1 MYTDRRIIKRA
12 VEPHPQQTTAAGLLT
27 NGLLKYL
34 LLNIFF
40 IINFCASAQV
50 ADSIYKSNIKTVRLY
65 NYGNQLSL
73 PIINLNT
80 NDQVELHFDDIQGDV
95 KYYYY
100 TFQLCDKDWT
110 PVNLSQ
116 FDYLKGFTQM
126 RINNYR
132 FSSIAFTKYTHYQA
146 ILPDKNS
153 YPIRSGN
160 YLVKVFLDG
169 DTSKVAFTKRF
180 LVVDNKSTIAARITQ
195 PFSPQYFR
203 THQRL
208 EFNDNINGLNTFSA
222 AQQIKVV
229 VLQNNRWDN
238 VVTNIAPTFV
248 RGNSLEY
255 NTENNLIFPAGK
267 EWRWLDLRDFHL
279 QTDRVKTADYKK
291 NSTDIF
297 VRTDHERST
306 ERYIYYRDI
315 NGMYTV
321 ETTQSIN
328 PFWQS
333 DYATVHFTFLPP
345 DSSAYP
351 GKDIYLFG
359 QLTNYAF
366 TDSTKMQFN
375 SAKGVYETHLFLKQG
390 YYNYTYIVADKNNF
404 TNRQEM
410 DGNYFEAE
418 NTYTILVYY
427 KSFNDRSDQLIGAA
441 TIDSRTDKPGF
452 GY

>member
-1 MYTDRRIIKRA
+1 MYPGKPLI
-12 VEPHPQQTTAAGLLT
+12 
-27 NGLLKYL
+27 KYL
-34 LLNIFF
+34 LINIFL
-40 IINFCASAQV
+40 ILNFCVSAQV

-65 NYGNQLSL
+65 NSGDQLSMPL
-73 PIINLNT
+73 INLNT
-80 NDQVELHFDDIQGDV
+80 NDQVELHFDDLQGDV

-100 TFQLCDKDWT
+100 TYQLCDKDWT
-110 PVNLSQ
+110 PVNISQ

-126 RINNYR
+126 RVNNYR

-146 ILPDKNS
+146 VLPEKSS
-153 YPIRSGN
+153 YPTKSGN
-160 YLVKVFLDG
+160 YLLKVFLDG
-169 DTSKVAFTKRF
+169 DITKVAFTKRL
-180 LVVDNKSTIAARITQ
+180 LVVDNKAAIAARITQ

-208 EFNDNINGLNTFSA
+208 EFNVNINGLNTFSA

-229 VLQNNRWDN
+229 VLQNFRWDN
-238 VVTNIAPTFV
+238 AALNIAPTFV
-248 RGNSLEY
+248 RGSSLDY
-255 NTENNLIFPAGK
+255 NTESNLIFPAGK

-279 QTDRVKTADYKK
+279 QTDRVKTAEYKK
-291 NSTDIF
+291 NSTEIF
-297 VRTDHERST
+297 VRTDRERSA
-306 ERYIYYRDI
+306 ERYTYYRDI

-333 DYATVHFTFLPP
+333 DYATVHFSFLPP
-345 DSSAYP
+345 GNIPYP
-351 GKDIYLFG
+351 GKDVYLFG

-375 SAKGVYETHLFLKQG
+375 AEKGVYETHLFLKQG
-390 YYNYTYIVADKNNF
+390 YFNFTYIVADKNNF
-404 TNRQEM
+404 GSRQEL
-410 DGNYFEAE
+410 DGNYFETE

-427 KSFNDRSDQLIGAA
+427 KSFNDRSDQLIGAT

>member
-1 MYTDRRIIKRA
+1 MYPAKPLIKFLFLS
-12 VEPHPQQTTAAGLLT
+12 VFV
-27 NGLLKYL
+27 
-34 LLNIFF
+34 FF
-40 IINFCASAQV
+40 NCCVAAQV
-50 ADSIYKSNIKTVRLY
+50 ADSIYKPNIKTVRLHS
-65 NYGNQLSL
+65 YGSQLTL

-80 NDQVELHFDDIQGDV
+80 GDQVELHFDDLDGDV

-100 TFQLCDKDWT
+100 TFQVCDREWK
-110 PVNLSQ
+110 PINLSQ
-116 FDYLKGFTQM
+116 FDYLKGFTQV

-146 ILPDKNS
+146 IIPDRSS

-169 DTSKVAFTKRF
+169 DTSKVVFTKRL
-180 LVVDNKSTIAARITQ
+180 LVVDNRSVIAARITQ
-195 PFSPQYFR
+195 PFTPQYFR

-208 EFNDNINGLNTFSA
+208 EFNVNIKGLDAFSA

-229 VLQNNRWDN
+229 VLQNYRWDN
-238 VVTNIAPTFV
+238 ASTNILPTFV
-248 RGNSLEY
+248 RGNSLDY
-255 NTENNLIFPAGK
+255 STENNLIFPAGK

-279 QTDRVKTADYKK
+279 QSDRVKKAEYKK
-291 NSTDIF
+291 KSTDVY
-297 VRTDHERST
+297 VRTDYERGT
-306 ERYIYYRDI
+306 ERYVYYRDI

-333 DYATVHFTFLPP
+333 DYATVHFSFLPP

-351 GKDIYLFG
+351 DKDVYLFG

-375 SAKGVYETHLFLKQG
+375 PEKGVYETDLFLKQG
-390 YYNYTYIVADKNNF
+390 YYSYTYVLADKNNF
-404 TNRQEM
+404 ANRYEV

-418 NTYTILVYY
+418 NAYTILVYY
-427 KSFNDRSDQLIGAA
+427 KSFNARSDELIGAA
-441 TIDSRTDKPGF
+441 TINSRNDKPMF

>member
-1 MYTDRRIIKRA
+1 MYL
-12 VEPHPQQTTAAGLLT
+12 P
-27 NGLLKYL
+27 KYL
-34 LLNIFF
+34 DKFLLVNIFF
-40 IINFCASAQV
+40 AFNFCASSQV

-65 NYGNQLSL
+65 NYGDQLSL
-73 PIINLNT
+73 PMINLNT
-80 NDQVELHFDDIQGDV
+80 NDQVELHFDDLQGDV

-100 TFQLCDKDWT
+100 TFQICDRDWN
-110 PVNLSQ
+110 PINLSQ
-116 FDYLKGFTQM
+116 FEYLKGFTQM

-146 ILPDKNS
+146 IIPDRNS

-169 DTSKVAFTKRF
+169 DTSKVAFTKRL

-203 THQRL
+203 THQRV
-208 EFNDNINGLNTFSA
+208 EFNVNINGLNTFSA
-222 AQQIKVV
+222 AQQVKVM
-229 VLQNNRWDN
+229 VLQNHRWDN
-238 VVTNIAPTFV
+238 AITNIPPTFV
-248 RGNSLEY
+248 RGNSLDY

-279 QTDRVKTADYKK
+279 QTDRVRTAEYKK

-297 VRTDHERST
+297 VRTDHERAA
-306 ERYIYYRDI
+306 ERYIYYRDL

-321 ETTQSIN
+321 ETTQNIN

-333 DYATVHFTFLPP
+333 DYATVHFSFLPP
-345 DSSAYP
+345 DSIPYRD
-351 GKDIYLFG
+351 KDVYLFG
-359 QLTNYAF
+359 QLTNYSF

-375 SAKGVYETHLFLKQG
+375 PDKGVYEAHLFLKQG
-390 YYNYTYIVADKNNF
+390 YYSYTYIVADKNDLAS
-404 TNRQEM
+404 RQEV

-418 NTYTILVYY
+418 NSYTILVYF
-427 KSFNDRSDQLIGAA
+427 KSFNDRSDQLIGAT
-441 TIDSRTDKPGF
+441 TIDSRTDKPMF

>member
-1 MYTDRRIIKRA
+1 MYLCNR
-12 VEPHPQQTTAAGLLT
+12 
-27 NGLLKYL
+27 LLKYIL
-34 LLNIFF
+34 INIFLLF
-40 IINFCASAQV
+40 ASGVTAQV
-50 ADSIYKSNIKTVRLY
+50 ADSIYNNNIKTVRLY

-80 NDQVELHFDDIQGDV
+80 NDQVELHFDDLQGGV

-100 TFQLCDKDWT
+100 TYQLCDKDWL
-110 PVNLSQ
+110 PLNLSQ

-146 ILPDKNS
+146 ILPEKNS
-153 YPIRSGN
+153 YPTRSGN
-160 YLVKVFLDG
+160 YLLKIYLDG
-169 DTSKVAFTKRF
+169 DTSKLAFTKRL
-180 LVVDNKSTIAARITQ
+180 LVVDNKATISARITQ
-195 PFSPQYFR
+195 PFSPQYFK

-208 EFNDNINGLNTFSA
+208 EFNVNINGLNAFSA

-238 VVTNIAPTFV
+238 AVTNIAPTFV

-255 NTENNLIFPAGK
+255 SSENNLIFAAGK
-267 EWRWLDLRDFHL
+267 EWRWLDIRDFHL
-279 QTDRVKTADYKK
+279 QTDRVKSADYKK
-291 NSTDIF
+291 ASTDVF
-297 VRTDHERST
+297 VKNDYGRST

-321 ETTQSIN
+321 ETTQRVN

-333 DYATVHFTFLPP
+333 EYATVHFTFSPP
-345 DSSAYP
+345 DSKAY
-351 GKDIYLFG
+351 KDKNIYLFG
-359 QLTNYAF
+359 QLTNYAL

-375 SAKGVYETHLFLKQG
+375 TARGVYETHLFLKQG
-390 YYNYTYIVADKNNF
+390 YYNYTYIVADRNNF
-404 TNRQEM
+404 ADRREL
-410 DGNYFEAE
+410 DGDYFEAE

-427 KSFNDRSDQLIGAA
+427 KSFNGRSDELISAT

-452 GY
+452 GF

>member
-1 MYTDRRIIKRA
+1 MYLCKR
-12 VEPHPQQTTAAGLLT
+12 
-27 NGLLKYL
+27 LLKYIL
-34 LLNIFF
+34 INIFLLF
-40 IINFCASAQV
+40 TYGLTAQV
-50 ADSIYKSNIKTVRLY
+50 ADSIYKNNIKTVRFH
-65 NYGNQLSL
+65 NYGNQLSI
-73 PIINLNT
+73 PVINLNT
-80 NDQVELHFDDIQGDV
+80 SDQVELHFDDLQAGV

-100 TFQLCDKDWT
+100 TYQLCDKNWI

-126 RINNYR
+126 RLNNYR

-146 ILPDKNS
+146 ILPEKNS
-153 YPIRSGN
+153 YPTKSGN
-160 YLVKVFLDG
+160 YLLKVFLDG
-169 DTSKVAFTKRF
+169 DTSRLAFAKRL
-180 LVVDNKSTIAARITQ
+180 LVVDNKSIISAKITQ

-208 EFNDNINGLNTFSA
+208 EFNVNINGLNAFSA
-222 AQQIKVV
+222 AQQISVV

-238 VVTNIAPTFV
+238 AVTNIAPTFV

-255 NTENNLIFPAGK
+255 STENNLIFPSGK

-279 QTDRVKTADYKK
+279 QTDRVKSAEYKK
-291 NSTDIF
+291 YSTDVY
-297 VRTDHERST
+297 VRTDIQRSG
-306 ERYIYYRDI
+306 ERYVYYRDL

-333 DYATVHFTFLPP
+333 DYATVHFSYLPP
-345 DSSAYP
+345 DSTVYDN
-351 GKDIYLFG
+351 KDIFLFG
-359 QLTNYAF
+359 QLTDYAF

-375 SAKGVYETHLFLKQG
+375 SAKGLYETDLFLKQG
-390 YYNYTYIVADKNNF
+390 YYNYTYVVADKNKVA
-404 TNRQEM
+404 NRMEV

-418 NTYTILVYY
+418 NSYTILVYY
-427 KSFNDRSDQLIGAA
+427 KSFTSRSDELIGAA
-441 TIDSRTDKPGF
+441 TINSRNDKPLF